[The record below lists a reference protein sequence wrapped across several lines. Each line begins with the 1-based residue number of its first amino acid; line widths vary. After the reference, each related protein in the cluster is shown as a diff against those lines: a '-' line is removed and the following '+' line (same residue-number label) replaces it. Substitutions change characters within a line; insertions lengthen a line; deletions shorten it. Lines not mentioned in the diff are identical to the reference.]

1 MIEIV
6 LPRLNRLVPSL
17 ESTFQKLVEEQ
28 GELSEA
34 ILRWME
40 EQGTP
45 GAREALHHVAG
56 ELLDVAQTCISMTFV
71 LEDIAPDV
79 RLDAMMDEHL
89 AKLLRK
95 GYVRQIQEVD
105 DVYITVTVDG
115 YRALRLPR
123 LIIPGVTLDSTVLN
137 ISVAIGRFA
146 QWIGKFRGA
155 SGETCVR
162 TDEQVLRGCG
172 LNLLHIAQCCFT
184 MLYILEETFV
194 MDIDGLLYAHVE
206 KLKQRGYVK

>member
-6 LPRLNRLVPSL
+6 LPRLTRLIPSL
-17 ESTFQKLVEEQ
+17 ESTFHKLVEEQ

-34 ILRWME
+34 ILQWMD

-45 GAREALHHVAG
+45 NARDALHRVAG

-71 LEDIAPDV
+71 LEDLAPDV
-79 RLDAMMDEHL
+79 RLENLMEEHL
-89 AKLLRK
+89 KKLLRK
-95 GYVRQIQEVD
+95 GYLDRD
-105 DVYITVTVDG
+105 TGDVYLKITEEG
-115 YRALRLPR
+115 YRAISLPR
-123 LIIPGVTLDSTVLN
+123 PVIPGVTLDSTVLT
-137 ISVAIGRFA
+137 ISVAVGRFA

-155 SGETCVR
+155 SGEFVR
-162 TDEQVLRGCG
+162 YDDEQVIRGCG

-184 MLYILEETFV
+184 MLYILEQTFL
-194 MDIDGLLYAHVE
+194 MDIDTLVTSHIE

>member
-1 MIEIV
+1 MRMEIV
-6 LPRLNRLVPSL
+6 LPRLSRLVPSL
-17 ESTFQKLVEEQ
+17 ESTFHKLVEEQ

-34 ILRWME
+34 ILGWID

-45 GAREALHHVAG
+45 RAREALENVAG

-71 LEDIAPDV
+71 LEDLAPDV
-79 RLDAMMDEHL
+79 RLEEMIDDHL

-95 GYVRQIQEVD
+95 GYLQSVAGDI
-105 DVYITVTVDG
+105 YINVNKDG
-115 YRALRLPR
+115 FREMSLPR
-123 LIIPGVTLDSTVLN
+123 LVIPGVTMDSTVLN

-155 SGETCVR
+155 SGEARVY
-162 TDEQVLRGCG
+162 TDEQILKGCG

-184 MLYILEETFV
+184 MLYILEETFL
-194 MDIDGLLYAHVE
+194 MDINALMRMHVD
-206 KLKQRGYVK
+206 KLKRRGYVG

>member
-1 MIEIV
+1 MEIV

-17 ESTFQKLVEEQ
+17 ESTFRKLVEEQ

-34 ILRWME
+34 ILCWMD

-45 GAREALHHVAG
+45 RAREALQNVAG

-71 LEDIAPDV
+71 LEDLAPEV
-79 RLDAMMDEHL
+79 RLEDMIDDHL

-95 GYVRQIQEVD
+95 GYLESVAG
-105 DVYITVTVDG
+105 DVYIKVNEEG
-115 YRALRLPR
+115 FRAMSLPR
-123 LIIPGVTLDSTVLN
+123 LTIPGVTLDSTVLN

-155 SGETCVR
+155 SGEKRVH
-162 TDEQVLRGCG
+162 TDEQILKGCG

-184 MLYILEETFV
+184 MLYILEETFL
-194 MDIDGLLYAHVE
+194 MDIDALMRAHVE
-206 KLKQRGYVK
+206 KLKKRGYVK

>member
-1 MIEIV
+1 MEIV

-17 ESTFQKLVEEQ
+17 ESTFHKLVEEQ

-34 ILRWME
+34 ILSWME

-45 GAREALHHVAG
+45 RAREALLNVAR

-71 LEDIAPDV
+71 LEELAPDV
-79 RLDAMMDEHL
+79 RLEQMIDDHL
-89 AKLLRK
+89 DKLLRK
-95 GYVRQIQEVD
+95 GYLQSISG
-105 DVYITVTVDG
+105 DVYSKVNEEG
-115 YRALRLPR
+115 FREMSLPR
-123 LIIPGVTLDSTVLN
+123 LVIPGVTLDSTVLN

-155 SGETCVR
+155 SGEAR
-162 TDEQVLRGCG
+162 IYTDEQVLRGCG

-184 MLYILEETFV
+184 MLYILEDTFL
-194 MDIDGLLYAHVE
+194 MDIDALMRAHIE
-206 KLKQRGYVK
+206 KLKQRGYVG

>member
-1 MIEIV
+1 MEIV

-17 ESTFQKLVEEQ
+17 ESTFHKLVEEQ

-34 ILRWME
+34 ILSWME

-45 GAREALHHVAG
+45 RAREALLNVAR

-71 LEDIAPDV
+71 LEELAPDV
-79 RLDAMMDEHL
+79 RLEQMLDDHL
-89 AKLLRK
+89 DKLLRK
-95 GYVRQIQEVD
+95 GYLQSISG
-105 DVYITVTVDG
+105 DVYSKVNEEG
-115 YRALRLPR
+115 FREMSLPR
-123 LIIPGVTLDSTVLN
+123 LVIPGVTLDSTVLN

-155 SGETCVR
+155 SGEAR
-162 TDEQVLRGCG
+162 IYTDEQVLRGCG

-184 MLYILEETFV
+184 MLYILEDTFL
-194 MDIDGLLYAHVE
+194 MDIDALMRAHIE
-206 KLKQRGYVK
+206 KLKQRGYVG

>member
-1 MIEIV
+1 MEIV

-17 ESTFQKLVEEQ
+17 ESTFHKLVEEQ

-34 ILRWME
+34 ILSWME

-45 GAREALHHVAG
+45 RAREALLNVAR

-71 LEDIAPDV
+71 LEELAPDV
-79 RLDAMMDEHL
+79 RLEQMIDDHL
-89 AKLLRK
+89 DKLLRK
-95 GYVRQIQEVD
+95 GYLQSISG
-105 DVYITVTVDG
+105 DVYSKVNEEG
-115 YRALRLPR
+115 FREMSLPR
-123 LIIPGVTLDSTVLN
+123 LVIPGVTLDSTVLN

-155 SGETCVR
+155 SGEAR
-162 TDEQVLRGCG
+162 IYTDEQVLKGCG

-184 MLYILEETFV
+184 MLYILEDTFL
-194 MDIDGLLYAHVE
+194 MDIDALMRAHIE
-206 KLKQRGYVK
+206 KLKQRGYVG

>member
-1 MIEIV
+1 MEIV
-6 LPRLNRLVPSL
+6 LPRLNRLIPSL
-17 ESTFQKLVEEQ
+17 ESTFHKLVEEQ

-34 ILRWME
+34 ILGWID

-45 GAREALHHVAG
+45 HAREALLNVAG

-71 LEDIAPDV
+71 LEDLAPDV
-79 RLDAMMDEHL
+79 RLEQMIDDHL

-95 GYVRQIQEVD
+95 GYLQNTAG
-105 DVYITVTVDG
+105 DVYIKVNKEG
-115 YRALRLPR
+115 YREMSLPR

-155 SGETCVR
+155 SGEMRVYS
-162 TDEQVLRGCG
+162 DEQILKGCG

-184 MLYILEETFV
+184 MLYILENTFV
-194 MDIDGLLYAHVE
+194 MDIDSLVRAHIE
-206 KLKQRGYVK
+206 KLKRRGYVG